1 MISDGSCDTE
11 DWFNYAENSI
21 TALSH
26 TVRHLLHIYSYLLY
40 ITQYNTAYSL
50 YSK

>member
-1 MISDGSCDTE
+1 MISEGSCDTE
-11 DWFNYAENSI
+11 DWFNDAENSI

-26 TVRHLLHIYSYLLY
+26 TVRHFYSYLLY